1 MQTDLKRTIRRTK
14 ARYCEGHCVKNN
26 GFIPQNYVWMLSA
39 VIIFILI
46 ATVSYKKKQQ
56 NMEIPRMIHIM

>member
-14 ARYCEGHCVKNN
+14 ARYCDKDEQKQYL
-26 GFIPQNYVWMLSA
+26 PKKYVWILTA

-46 ATVSYKKKQQ
+46 ATVIYKKKRKYL
-56 NMEIPRMIHIM
+56 EIPRMIHIM